1 MGSERAGEPLGQ
13 AGPTRRAQGLPR
25 GSTAQPGPE
34 RRHRPAAQDADA
46 TATGPPPCGSPP
58 SPPASRHRALK
69 GELCAHPLPVTTVGT
84 GTGRCRHRG
93 CTQRE
98 LLSQCGVDVA
108 QAPDPCVQRAQ
119 GRVPAPPHHPPED
132 GDRAGT
138 SERDVGN
145 KCRRC
150 TISSRT
156 RRGGAR
162 REHSPWASGWPHGR
176 GGPGPGGSTPRGPQ
190 GGSGD
195 GVTARLTG
203 GPPRVVGTDHRWRG
217 RRPQGPGAGGC
228 SAVWASVLGVEQ
240 DGPGSPPSAT

>member
-34 RRHRPAAQDADA
+34 RRHSPAARDADA

-84 GTGRCRHRG
+84 GTGRCRRRRG
-93 CTQRE
+93 HARRE
-98 LLSQCGVDVA
+98 LLSQCSVDVA
-108 QAPDPCVQRAQ
+108 QAPDPCAQRAQ

-138 SERDVGN
+138 SAQGTGR
-145 KCRRC
+145 
-150 TISSRT
+150 
-156 RRGGAR
+156 
-162 REHSPWASGWPHGR
+162 ASETLGTNADAAPSPHGR
-176 GGPGPGGSTPRGPQ
+176 RGVGPGGSTPRGAR

-203 GPPRVVGTDHRWRG
+203 GPLRVVGTDHRRRG

>member
-34 RRHRPAAQDADA
+34 RRHSPAARDADA

-84 GTGRCRHRG
+84 GTGRCRRRRG
-93 CTQRE
+93 HARRE
-98 LLSQCGVDVA
+98 LLSVA
-108 QAPDPCVQRAQ
+108 WTWPRPRT
-119 GRVPAPPHHPPED
+119 PA
-132 GDRAGT
+132 R
-138 SERDVGN
+138 SVLRDVCLPRN
-145 KCRRC
+145 ADAAP
-150 TISSRT
+150 S
-156 RRGGAR
+156 
-162 REHSPWASGWPHGR
+162 PHGR
-176 GGPGPGGSTPRGPQ
+176 RGVGPGGSTPRGAR

-203 GPPRVVGTDHRWRG
+203 GPPRVVGTDHRRRG

>member
-34 RRHRPAAQDADA
+34 RRHRPAARDTDA

-84 GTGRCRHRG
+84 GTGRCRRRRG
-93 CTQRE
+93 HARRE

-108 QAPDPCVQRAQ
+108 QALDPCVQRAQ

-138 SERDVGN
+138 SAQGTGR
-145 KCRRC
+145 
-150 TISSRT
+150 
-156 RRGGAR
+156 
-162 REHSPWASGWPHGR
+162 ASETLGTNADAAPSPHGR
-176 GGPGPGGSTPRGPQ
+176 RGVGPGGSTPRGARGGLTDTEGRGPEGALPAGLRVAAGTASRQ
-190 GGSGD
+190 GSQGAPCESWGQ
-195 GVTARLTG
+195 TTG
-203 GPPRVVGTDHRWRG
+203 GGGGG
-217 RRPQGPGAGGC
+217 RRGQALGAALRSGP
-228 SAVWASVLGVEQ
+228 ASSV
-240 DGPGSPPSAT
+240 

>member
-84 GTGRCRHRG
+84 GTGRCRHRRG
-93 CTQRE
+93 HARRE

-108 QAPDPCVQRAQ
+108 QAPDPCAQRAQ

-138 SERDVGN
+138 SAQGTGR
-145 KCRRC
+145 
-150 TISSRT
+150 
-156 RRGGAR
+156 AR
-162 REHSPWASGWPHGR
+162 ETLGTNADAAPSPHGH

-203 GPPRVVGTDHRWRG
+203 GPPRVVGTDHRRRG
-217 RRPQGPGAGGC
+217 RWPQGPGAGGC
-228 SAVWASVLGVEQ
+228 SGVWASVLGVEQ

>member
-84 GTGRCRHRG
+84 GTGRCRHRRG
-93 CTQRE
+93 HARRE

-108 QAPDPCVQRAQ
+108 QAPDPCAQRAQ

-138 SERDVGN
+138 SAQGTGR
-145 KCRRC
+145 
-150 TISSRT
+150 
-156 RRGGAR
+156 
-162 REHSPWASGWPHGR
+162 ASETLGTNADAAPSPHGH

-203 GPPRVVGTDHRWRG
+203 GPPRVVGTDHRRRG

>member
-34 RRHRPAAQDADA
+34 RRHRPAARDTDA

-93 CTQRE
+93 CTRKE

-108 QAPDPCVQRAQ
+108 QAPDPCAQRAQ

-138 SERDVGN
+138 SAQGTGR
-145 KCRRC
+145 
-150 TISSRT
+150 
-156 RRGGAR
+156 
-162 REHSPWASGWPHGR
+162 ASETLGTNADAAPSPHGR
-176 GGPGPGGSTPRGPQ
+176 RGVGPGGSTPRGPR

-203 GPPRVVGTDHRWRG
+203 GPPRVVGTDHRRRG

>member
-34 RRHRPAAQDADA
+34 RRHRPAARDTDA

-84 GTGRCRHRG
+84 GTGRCRRRRG
-93 CTQRE
+93 HARRE
-98 LLSQCGVDVA
+98 LLSVA
-108 QAPDPCVQRAQ
+108 WTWPRPRTPARSVLRAACLPRPTTLPRTGTEPGRASETLGTNADAAP
-119 GRVPAPPHHPPED
+119 
-132 GDRAGT
+132 
-138 SERDVGN
+138 S
-145 KCRRC
+145 
-150 TISSRT
+150 
-156 RRGGAR
+156 
-162 REHSPWASGWPHGR
+162 PHGR
-176 GGPGPGGSTPRGPQ
+176 RGVGPGGSTPRGPR

-203 GPPRVVGTDHRWRG
+203 GPPRVVGTDHRRRR

>member
-1 MGSERAGEPLGQ
+1 MGSERVGEPLGQ

-34 RRHRPAAQDADA
+34 RRHRPAARDTDA
-46 TATGPPPCGSPP
+46 TATGPPPCGSPA

-84 GTGRCRHRG
+84 GTGRCRRRRG
-93 CTQRE
+93 HARRE
-98 LLSQCGVDVA
+98 QLSQCGVDVA
-108 QAPDPCVQRAQ
+108 RAPDPCVQRAQ

-138 SERDVGN
+138 SAQGTGR
-145 KCRRC
+145 
-150 TISSRT
+150 
-156 RRGGAR
+156 
-162 REHSPWASGWPHGR
+162 ASETLGTNADAAPSPHGH
-176 GGPGPGGSTPRGPQ
+176 GGPGPGGSTPRGPR
-190 GGSGD
+190 GGGGY

-203 GPPRVVGTDHRWRG
+203 GPPRVVGTDHRRRG
-217 RRPQGPGAGGC
+217 RRPQGPDAGGC

>member
-34 RRHRPAAQDADA
+34 RRHRPAARDTDA

-84 GTGRCRHRG
+84 GAGRCRHRRG
-93 CTQRE
+93 HARRE
-98 LLSQCGVDVA
+98 QLSQCGVDVA

-138 SERDVGN
+138 SAQGTGR
-145 KCRRC
+145 
-150 TISSRT
+150 
-156 RRGGAR
+156 
-162 REHSPWASGWPHGR
+162 ASETLGTNADAAPSPHGR
-176 GGPGPGGSTPRGPQ
+176 RGAGPGGSTPRGPQ

-203 GPPRVVGTDHRWRG
+203 GPPRVVGTDHRRRG